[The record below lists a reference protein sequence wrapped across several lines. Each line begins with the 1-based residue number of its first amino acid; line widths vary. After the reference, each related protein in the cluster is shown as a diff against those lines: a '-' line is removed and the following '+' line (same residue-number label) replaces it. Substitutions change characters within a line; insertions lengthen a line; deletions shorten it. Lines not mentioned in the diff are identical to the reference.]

1 MLHITRKGDYAIRG
15 MVYLAMKPT
24 DRMSLMSE
32 MASAIDVSQ
41 ALLAKIF
48 QNICK
53 VGLVKSSRGVGGGF
67 MLGRPAEAISM
78 LEIVE
83 AVEGPIVL
91 NRCLLQPGTCNRDA
105 ECTIHPVWREV
116 QQKMRDILGN
126 VTLKHLAGK

>member
-15 MVYLAMKPT
+15 LVYLAMKPR
-24 DRMSLMSE
+24 DRMSLISE

-41 ALLAKIF
+41 TLLAKIF
-48 QNICK
+48 QNISK
-53 VGLVKSSRGVGGGF
+53 MGLAKSYRGVGGGF
-67 MLGRPAEAISM
+67 TLGRPAEDISL

-91 NRCLLQPGTCNRDA
+91 NRCLLQQGTCDRDA
-105 ECTIHPVWREV
+105 ECTVHPVWREV

-126 VTLKHLAGK
+126 VTLKHLAGG